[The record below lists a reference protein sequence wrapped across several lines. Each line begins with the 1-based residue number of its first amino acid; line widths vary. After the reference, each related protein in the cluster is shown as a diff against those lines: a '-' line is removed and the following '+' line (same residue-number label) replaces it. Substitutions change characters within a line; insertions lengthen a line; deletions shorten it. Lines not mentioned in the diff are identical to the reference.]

1 MNTET
6 NYTDGKDTGREI
18 AAPPDPKAIVEE
30 RSSSIGNQQAVVR
43 KRRNNRRWGWKYFSR
58 SLQPISETVENNKD
72 VPGGD
77 NESQSSSETEGP
89 TCNQALLDS
98 EQTNNVRNQETLE
111 KDQQNYTKAIIGK
124 DIVPP
129 GKDEYSACN
138 KLIEKFQEAV
148 IDTAVRII
156 QAYFKR
162 FYERKR
168 FLRLKKAVSVIQRSL
183 RNWLQKRRFKRKS
196 QVQSCEVSETQHS
209 ALENGSY
216 CLQAST
222 ANCNNSDSYDSS
234 PTSDIG
240 VVQED
245 IQSIDEMM
253 ECCNSNLCSC
263 YSESN
268 SECENHDSDDGDDDD
283 DSDYGSAETNCMC
296 IICGGW
302 GCSPL
307 ESESDVQQIN
317 VLPNDLFMGQS

>member
-6 NYTDGKDTGREI
+6 YADGKETGREMV
-18 AAPPDPKAIVEE
+18 APPFPEE
-30 RSSSIGNQQAVVR
+30 RIMEECSSSIKQQVAVR
-43 KRRNNRRWGWKYFSR
+43 KRRNNRRWRWKYFTR

-72 VPGGD
+72 VLGGD
-77 NESQSSSETEGP
+77 CENQSTLETEGP
-89 TCNQALLDS
+89 TCNQTLLDS
-98 EQTNNVRNQETLE
+98 EHIKNVRNQEILE
-111 KDQQNYTKAIIGK
+111 NGQQNNIKAIISK

-183 RNWLQKRRFKRKS
+183 RNWLQKRRSRRKS
-196 QVQSCEVSETQHS
+196 QVQSRGASETQHS
-209 ALENGSY
+209 ASENGSN
-216 CLQAST
+216 CIRAVT
-222 ANCNNSDSYDSS
+222 ANREISSEMNNRDDSV
-234 PTSDIG
+234 TLDIE

-245 IQSIDEMM
+245 IQSIDETI
-253 ECCNSNLCSC
+253 ECCPSSCSC
-263 YSESN
+263 NSESN
-268 SECENHDSDDGDDDD
+268 SECESHDSDDDDDD
-283 DSDYGSAETNCMC
+283 DSDYGSDETNCMC

-302 GCSPL
+302 GCSPVM
-307 ESESDVQQIN
+307 SESDTRRN
-317 VLPNDLFMGQS
+317 KLLLNELFVGSS